1 MLIAFSSHLRLYV
14 ALGVGVVH
22 SSVELDSL
30 NSPVFRLLMSS
41 SMDRSSPLG
50 ADSRW
55 DCVELYLLGSTAN
68 WVTKC
73 IWFTEEWRRGF
84 FSADSMSFQQ
94 LGTGQRSSS
103 RQFWWTA
110 WPQPKRTTF
119 SFFPFSSFRI
129 KLFPH
134 ALQFVLPLSRRP
146 MDRLILN
153 CFKRC
158 SYSSI
163 VIVSTIPYCS
173 FSYSYACRRTS
184 KHGFISLSV

>member
-94 LGTGQRSSS
+94 LGTGHRSSS
-103 RQFWWTA
+103 RQF
-110 WPQPKRTTF
+110 
-119 SFFPFSSFRI
+119 
-129 KLFPH
+129 
-134 ALQFVLPLSRRP
+134 
-146 MDRLILN
+146 
-153 CFKRC
+153 
-158 SYSSI
+158 
-163 VIVSTIPYCS
+163 
-173 FSYSYACRRTS
+173 
-184 KHGFISLSV
+184 